1 MTYDR
6 RLPVYLIIDCSES
19 MAGEGFEAVTHG
31 LAAMIGQL
39 RGNPMALE
47 TAAMSVITF
56 ASTARQVVPLTD
68 ILKFQMPRF
77 KMGSGTALGA
87 ALKLWLDCMTR
98 EVVKTTPEQKGDFKP
113 ICFLLTDGEPTD
125 SWESVADQVRTTVV
139 GKKANLIAVA
149 CGPDVDQNKLRR
161 ITETVLVLKQAEPAA
176 FAEFFK
182 WVSASVSMASQ
193 KLEGAGEQGMNL
205 PNLPQN
211 VEVAQKGGGE
221 RPVADRYVYIHSRC
235 VKSKSFYIMRYQ
247 KAVGGTNAV
256 YKGVAAH
263 RVEDFEFDTET
274 PGSNNLQIST
284 DALKGHLPCPYC
296 QNPWWAMCINDHI
309 HCCPAVQGV
318 VTLTCPW
325 CSATSRYGEATF
337 DVGRGIG

>member
-1 MTYDR
+1 MTYNR

-19 MAGEGFEAVTHG
+19 MAGGGFDAVNQG
-31 LAAMIGQL
+31 LGAMIGQL

-47 TAAMSVITF
+47 TVEISIITF
-56 ASTARQVVPLTD
+56 ASTATQVVPLTD
-68 ILKFQMPRF
+68 ILKFQMPRL

-87 ALKLWLDCMTR
+87 ALRLWIECMNR
-98 EVVKTTPEQKGDFKP
+98 ELVSTTPDQKGDYKP

-125 SWESVADQVRTTVV
+125 SWEAVADHVRSTVI

-149 CGPDVDQNKLRR
+149 CGPDVDLNKLRR
-161 ITETVLVLKQAEPAA
+161 ITETVLVLKDAEPSD

-193 KLEGAGEQGMNL
+193 KLEGAGAQGIGL

-211 VEVAQKGGGE
+211 IEVPQGGRQE
-221 RPVADRYVYIHSRC
+221 QPVPDRFVFIHSRC
-235 VKSKSFYIMRYQ
+235 AKNRGFYIMRY
-247 KAVGGTNAV
+247 KKSGGGRAAV
-256 YKGVAAH
+256 YQGVSSH
-263 RVEDFEFDTET
+263 RVDDFEFGPEAQ
-274 PGSNNLQIST
+274 GRLNLQIST
-284 DALKGHLPCPYC
+284 DALQGHLPCPYC
-296 QNPWWAMCINDHI
+296 QNPLWGMCGNGHV
-309 HCCPAVQGV
+309 HCCPPVRGV

-325 CSATSRYGEATF
+325 CSETAQYGEASF

>member
-1 MTYDR
+1 MTYNR

-19 MAGEGFEAVTHG
+19 MAGDGFDAVNHG
-31 LAAMIGQL
+31 LAAMINQL

-47 TAAMSVITF
+47 TAAISVITF

-68 ILKFQMPRF
+68 ILKFQMPRL

-87 ALKLWLDCMTR
+87 ALRLWLDCMNR
-98 EVVKTTPEQKGDFKP
+98 EVMRTTAEQKGDFKP

-125 SWESVADQVRTTVV
+125 SWESEADQVRTTVV
-139 GKKANLIAVA
+139 GKKANVIAVA
-149 CGPDVDQNKLRR
+149 CGPDVDVNKLRR

-193 KLEGAGEQGMNL
+193 KLEGAGEQGVGL

-211 VEVAQKGGGE
+211 VEVAQSGGE
-221 RPVADRYVYIHSRC
+221 KPVPDRYVFIHSRC
-235 VKSKSFYIMRYQ
+235 VKNRSFYIMRYQ
-247 KAVGGTNAV
+247 KTAGSGKSAV
-256 YKGVAAH
+256 YRALTSH
-263 RVEDFEFDTET
+263 RIDDFELDAQ
-274 PGSNNLQIST
+274 GGNNLQIST
-284 DALKGHLPCPYC
+284 DTLKGHLPCPYC
-296 QNPWWAMCINDHI
+296 QNPWWAMCANDHI
-309 HCCPAVQGV
+309 HCCPSAQGA

-325 CSATSRYGEATF
+325 CNATSRYGEASF

>member
-1 MTYDR
+1 MTYNR

-19 MAGEGFEAVTHG
+19 MAGEGFDAVNQG

-47 TAAMSVITF
+47 TAAISVITF
-56 ASTARQVVPLTD
+56 ASSAQQVVPLTD

-87 ALKLWLDCMTR
+87 ALRLWLDCMSR
-98 EVVKTTPEQKGDFKP
+98 EVVRTTAEQKGDFKP

-125 SWESVADQVRTTVV
+125 SWEASADEVRTTVV
-139 GKKANLIAVA
+139 GKKANVIAVA
-149 CGPDVDQNKLRR
+149 CGPDVDLNKLRR
-161 ITETVLVLKQAEPAA
+161 ITETVLVMKQAEPSS
-176 FAEFFK
+176 FSDFFK

-193 KLEGAGEQGMNL
+193 KLETAGEQGMGL

-211 VEVAQKGGGE
+211 VEVAQPGGGE
-221 RPVADRYVYIHSRC
+221 RPVPDRYVFIHSRC
-235 VKSKSFYIMRYQ
+235 VKTKGFYIMRYQ
-247 KAVGGTNAV
+247 KQAGDGRAAV
-256 YKGVAAH
+256 YRGVASH
-263 RVEDFEFDTET
+263 RVDDFEFDSQQ
-274 PGSNNLQIST
+274 GAGGLQIST
-284 DALKGHLPCPYC
+284 SALKGHLPCPYC
-296 QNPWWAMCINDHI
+296 QNPWWAMCANDHI
-309 HCCPAVQGV
+309 HCCPPAQGP

-325 CSATSRYGEATF
+325 CNSTSRYGEASF